1 MNISEGPMIR
11 KFSVMRDIPIK
22 EVMFWVNS
30 YVNSPELFK
39 DAEKTAQERAESI
52 KRYITSR
59 VENSLTERIKASILA
74 QKEENNA
81 KSN

>member
-11 KFSVMRDIPIK
+11 KFAVMRDIPIK
-22 EVMFWVNS
+22 DVMFWVNS

-39 DAEKTAQERAESI
+39 DAENTARERAESI
-52 KRYITSR
+52 KRYITMR
-59 VENSLTERIKASILA
+59 VENSLTERIKQSIVK

-81 KSN
+81 K

>member
-11 KFSVMRDIPIK
+11 KFALMRDIPIK

-30 YVNSPELFK
+30 YVNSPELFV
-39 DAEKTAQERAESI
+39 ATEKTAQERAESI
-52 KRYITSR
+52 KKYITFR
-59 VENSLTERIKASILA
+59 VENSLTERIKRRI
-74 QKEENNA
+74 QEENNA